1 MAKVNFKGSPV
12 NLRGDEV
19 CVGQRAPE
27 VTLVGGDLGEF
38 KVGADN
44 AKIEVLVTV
53 PSLDTGVCA
62 TETRKFNEKM
72 AGKNAIKLSV
82 ISADLP
88 FAMGRFCSTEG
99 IANLRVGSD
108 FRAKE
113 FGEKYGVLIDEGAL
127 KGLLARAV
135 FVVKDGVIIHK
146 QIVPEIADEPNYDA
160 VFDAI
165 KSSGGCGCGCGH

>member
-1 MAKVNFKGSPV
+1 MSKVNFKGSPV
-12 NLRGDEV
+12 ALKGAEV
-19 CVGQRAPE
+19 LVGQSAPE
-27 VTLVGGDLGEF
+27 VTLVGQDLSEF
-38 KVGADN
+38 KVGANN
-44 AKIEVLVTV
+44 ANIEILVSV

-72 AGKNAIKLSV
+72 AGKEKVKLSV
-82 ISADLP
+82 ISMDLP

-127 KGLLARAV
+127 KGLLARAI
-135 FVVKDGVIIHK
+135 FVIKGGVIIHK
-146 QIVPEIADEPNYDA
+146 QIVPEITEEPNYEA
-160 VFDAI
+160 VFEAV
-165 KSSGGCGCGCGH
+165 KSSGGCGCGCGM